1 MSAAIRSIIRRIGAG
16 DSFNDV
22 TAYPDATL
30 DDWIGDA
37 IIDTPPASR
46 LGTKYD
52 RAVAYYT
59 CHLMLQGGSSVSSTG
74 GGIKKK
80 QAGAV
85 SIEYHQASTSSAS
98 QVSDKYLEMY
108 LKLIKIN
115 TRPSPMVLNNE

>member
-1 MSAAIRSIIRRIGAG
+1 MSSAIRSIIRRVGAG

-30 DDWIGDA
+30 DLWIGDA
-37 IIDTPPASR
+37 VIDTPPASR

-59 CHLMLQGGSSVSSTG
+59 CHLMLQSGSAVSSTG
-74 GGIKKK
+74 GGVKKK
-80 QAGAV
+80 KAGDV
-85 SIEYHQASTSSAS
+85 EIEYHQASTSSAS
-98 QVSDKYLEMY
+98 SISDKYYDMY
-108 LKLIKIN
+108 IALIKIN